1 MYAERMIK
9 KIKTILVAGARP
21 NFMKIAPLLAE
32 MKKTPEFGTMLVH
45 TGQHYDDNM
54 SKVFFDE
61 LEIPRPDINLEVGSS
76 SHAIQTAQIMMGF
89 EPVLL
94 DYKPELV
101 VVVGDVNSTIACA
114 LVASKLGIKTAH
126 VEAGLRSRNWNMPE
140 EINRVLTDRISDYLF
155 TTSKDADE
163 NLKQEGIPENRIH
176 FVGNV
181 MIDTLIKNL
190 KKSKSSSIVEDL
202 HLTPGMYAVLTLHR
216 PANVDS
222 KEQLAH
228 LFHIFNDIQKSIPI
242 VYPAHPRTRKMI
254 EKMHLSSQIEKM
266 KDFFMI
272 DPLGYLDFLHLMHN
286 STFTM
291 TDSGGIQEETTILGI
306 PCLTL
311 REETERPVTITQGTN
326 ILVKRDRKEIMAAVE
341 RILTGQFKPDRKPE
355 KWDGKAG
362 IRIVSILKKSFLG

>member
-1 MYAERMIK
+1 MIK

-32 MKKTPEFGTMLVH
+32 MKKTPEFDTMLVH

-54 SKVFFDE
+54 SKIFFDE

-94 DYKPELV
+94 DYKPDLV

-126 VEAGLRSRNWNMPE
+126 VEAGLRSRNWKMPE
-140 EINRVLTDRISDYLF
+140 EINRVLTDRISEYLF

-326 ILVKRDRKEIMAAVE
+326 ILVKRDRKEIMAAME